1 MPRWERTIDVDA
13 PASATWDLLGDPT
26 SVPRW
31 YPKYETADVVG
42 GQRILR
48 RADGGELVETLDAR
62 DDDARRLSYSV
73 VSGAPVSSYHA
84 TFEVQ
89 EREGGSRVGKLS
101 ETTLCPSPITPWQV
115 PHTISKRSFPWAK
128 SSGVRGMGTWVRS

>member
-62 DDDARRLSYSV
+62 DDDARTLSYSV
-73 VSGAPVSSYHA
+73 ISGAPVSSYHA
-84 TFEVQ
+84 TFEVR
-89 EREGGSRVGKLS
+89 EREGGSRVVWTVVA
-101 ETTLCPSPITPWQV
+101 EPSDPAVDIEARLV
-115 PHTISKRSFPWAK
+115 PTQEEALRAIKAIVE
-128 SSGVRGMGTWVRS
+128 GGG